1 MLVVMNQKAD
11 ENWCGE
17 ALESRF
23 TTRVAHAPAPPIAMT
38 ARLARPAALARARL
52 REWRCKTSILMY
64 RNVAFPQPPHR
75 ALGVSL
81 VPTQVCNNS
90 RELSREQHSP
100 MCLPGRA
107 GLGGVDACR
116 SQLVSSMACVCVLRS
131 EVPVGL
137 CLWSCARARM

>member
-1 MLVVMNQKAD
+1 MRRGSGIEVHD
-11 ENWCGE
+11 
-17 ALESRF
+17 ESRA
-23 TTRVAHAPAPPIAMT
+23 RSSAPNRDDRAS
-38 ARLARPAALARARL
+38 LGRPHSPRSDS
-52 REWRCKTSILMY
+52 EEKCKTSILMY

-131 EVPVGL
+131 EVPVGS